1 VAEIG
6 TDCDPGEDGC
16 ACLWCGRPFAAR
28 VTGGS
33 QQRFCSAPC
42 RHALDTAARRWV
54 LRALEAGL
62 LSVDMLK
69 AAQTSARAVL
79 EGSPRRLAPA
89 QGGGKE

>member
-1 VAEIG
+1 MAERSS
-6 TDCDPGEDGC
+6 DRDPGEDGC

-33 QQRFCSAPC
+33 RQRFCSAPC

-62 LSVDMLK
+62 LSADMLK

-79 EGSPRRLAPA
+79 EASPRRPTPA
-89 QGGGKE
+89 QAGGKE